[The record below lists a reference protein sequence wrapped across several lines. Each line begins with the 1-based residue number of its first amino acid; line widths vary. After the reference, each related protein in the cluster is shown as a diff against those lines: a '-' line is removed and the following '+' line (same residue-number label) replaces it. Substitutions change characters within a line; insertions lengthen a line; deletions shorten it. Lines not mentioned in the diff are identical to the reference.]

1 MPGGGSANSH
11 AVARVCAV
19 VRVRVRVR
27 VRWCVCVC
35 VYDRV
40 TIKNTKHFGTLARR
54 LYRIFA
60 FSYFVHREQFDE
72 FEVSPLN

>member
-1 MPGGGSANSH
+1 
-11 AVARVCAV
+11 
-19 VRVRVRVR
+19 
-27 VRWCVCVC
+27 
-35 VYDRV
+35 V

-72 FEVSPLN
+72 FEVSPLNLAVPRV